1 MNVVLFREGNVWIA
15 QGLEHN
21 LVAQGRTLP
30 EVKDAFARVFGAQVL
45 VDLADNLVPLSTC
58 GSAPQ
63 EYWDLFDAGEPFYTQ
78 FPDRMNAIFPS
89 RQMPVPRGECRI
101 NA

>member
-1 MNVVLFREGNVWIA
+1 MRRGWNTTLWRKG
-15 QGLEHN
+15 G
-21 LVAQGRTLP
+21 TLP